1 MAQLAV
7 RDPAADLTILSENVG
22 SVSSH
27 GKHIVD
33 SLLLHAPHVYFL
45 QEARLTAGELRGWH
59 ARARN
64 VGYLA
69 HLDEEHHLLT
79 FWRRGLN
86 LAPVAAP
93 EGTQIYRAS
102 HYALQLK
109 RARVLLRSV
118 HYCNGTS
125 ASRNS
130 MHLAL
135 RTTCTSMCFFLR
147 SVASTAR
154 CLP

>member
-1 MAQLAV
+1 L
-7 RDPAADLTILSENVG
+7 
-22 SVSSH
+22 
-27 GKHIVD
+27 
-33 SLLLHAPHVYFL
+33 
-45 QEARLTAGELRGWH
+45 
-59 ARARN
+59 
-64 VGYLA
+64 GYLA

-93 EGTQIYRAS
+93 EGAQTYRAS

-109 RARVLLRSV
+109 RARVLLRNV
-118 HYCNGTS
+118 HYCNGTP

-135 RTTCTSMCFFLR
+135 HTTCTSMCFVEVGDFNGPVPAVDCATSL
-147 SVASTAR
+147 SASEPTFRRTSWTPVGPPPLTVPSSATAWQLAR
-154 CLP
+154 A